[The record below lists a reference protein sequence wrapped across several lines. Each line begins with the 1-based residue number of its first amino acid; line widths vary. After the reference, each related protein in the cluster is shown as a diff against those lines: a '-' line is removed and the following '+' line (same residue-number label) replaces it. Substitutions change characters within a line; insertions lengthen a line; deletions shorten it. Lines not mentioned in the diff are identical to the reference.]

1 MEILDASAWRCPL
14 PLLRVKLWLK
24 AAEGGQQLRLLLRDS
39 GSRQDIPAYV
49 SRMGHAVEV
58 LADDDEMLILMITKA
73 S

>member
-24 AAEGGQQLRLLLRDS
+24 AAEAGQQLRLLLRDS

-58 LADDDEMLILMITKA
+58 LADDGEMLILMITKA

>member
-58 LADDDEMLILMITKA
+58 LADDGEMLILMITKA

>member
-24 AAEGGQQLRLLLRDS
+24 AAEAGQQLRLLLRDS